1 VRGKKSKTVVTGGC
15 ETCTS
20 KSRGLRGSEAY
31 DLRACACARASDIDA
46 LSPSACLPVPPSLPS
61 SRPCPCRS
69 SQRKRPEGERREG
82 GREGGRGQHAR
93 TETSSIDT
101 RVEDLVLAA
110 CTAAC
115 YCLSEDNDVI
125 LQALHHSSTHV
136 IRGGRVRHREERKWT
151 GTHTQTTASSSLI
164 TRNQCSLPRHPT
176 RDTRHP
182 ASDTTHCTPHT

>member
-1 VRGKKSKTVVTGGC
+1 MICVRVLV
-15 ETCTS
+15 
-20 KSRGLRGSEAY
+20 
-31 DLRACACARASDIDA
+31 RARQISM
-46 LSPSACLPVPPSLPS
+46 PCLPPPVCLSLPPSLPLALVLAVALS
-61 SRPCPCRS
+61 ERG
-69 SQRKRPEGERREG
+69 RKGSGVEGGREG
-82 GREGGRGQHAR
+82 GRERGRGQHAR

-136 IRGGRVRHREERKWT
+136 IRGGRVRHREEGKWT